1 VEAGLIA
8 PEEQAARGPSLVLH
22 VVGDVAP
29 KGEAIRL
36 KIERNGQAPVDL
48 YLRSEDVKYLVS
60 LLLNLG
66 CEARRRQ
73 APAGDGLPP
82 SEAIPL
88 PLDAIN
94 VGQSDD
100 DQSFMLLEVGL
111 ASLMFMLSPG
121 YLEQIGQTMLLLSRK
136 SPATPS

>member
-1 VEAGLIA
+1 LGIQ
-8 PEEQAARGPSLVLH
+8 EERGTCKPPMVLH

-29 KGEAIRL
+29 DGETIGLR
-36 KIERNGQAPVDL
+36 IERSEQGPVDL
-48 YLRSEDVKYLVS
+48 YLRSQDVKYLVS

-73 APAGDGLPP
+73 GHACNDPPP

-88 PLDAIN
+88 PLDAIS

-100 DQSFMLLEVGL
+100 DHTFMMVEVGL
-111 ASLMFMLSPG
+111 ASLMFMLSPQH
-121 YLEQIGQTMLLLSRK
+121 LEQIGQTMLLLSSK
-136 SPATPS
+136 SPSSPS